1 MPMDDRNR
9 NALPSF
15 APHIM
20 RAVGGVIKEI
30 MIINTMGIGD
40 GGIVAIVTMMTVIRI
55 DVMNIGALMAM
66 AISRGL
72 HQIVR

>member
-1 MPMDDRNR
+1 MDDRNL
-9 NALPSF
+9 NVLSMF
-15 APHIM
+15 APRIL
-20 RAVGGVIKEI
+20 RAVDGMLEEM
-30 MIINTMGIGD
+30 MIINTMGTGD

-66 AISRGL
+66 ATSRGL